1 MIRRPPR
8 STLFP
13 YTTLFRSLENSGYA
27 SSRSLHVRAL
37 GRGDTGANRIRST
50 LASALSEGSTAT
62 FRAKVR
68 WLCGHPELLF
78 RFHGNWLEAVGTMS
92 LPANLGTPG
101 ARNSKTPVT
110 PNVG

>member
-50 LASALSEGSTAT
+50 LKSALAEGSTAT

-68 WLCGHPELLF
+68 WLCGLPEFVF
-78 RFHGNWLEAVGTMS
+78 RFHGNWLEAVGAMS
-92 LPANLGTPG
+92 LPATLGPAG
-101 ARNSKTPVT
+101 ARISQ
-110 PNVG
+110 